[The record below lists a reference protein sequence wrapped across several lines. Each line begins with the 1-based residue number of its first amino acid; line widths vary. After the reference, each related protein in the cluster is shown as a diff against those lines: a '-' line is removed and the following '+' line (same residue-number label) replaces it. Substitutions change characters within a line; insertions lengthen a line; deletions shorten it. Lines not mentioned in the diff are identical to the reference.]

1 MLKNLVSAAAVVAMS
16 AGVANAAVLY
26 STSFEA
32 PTFNATLNGVDG
44 WITQGGGSVGSAAG
58 GAHTGTRYAQSSTL
72 STSGQW
78 QWQGTI
84 AQDAASIAAAPIIR
98 ASVWMSH
105 FATGTPTAL
114 RRGGLQM
121 YNGDASTVLAALYI
135 QSDGSV
141 TVTDGLGV
149 SFNAAAGTV
158 ANPSAYNKI
167 EIELNYTLQLAT
179 FSINGVALVLPP
191 GGGAFID
198 TTFGDA
204 DFFSTRG
211 AGTAGGSSVRY
222 DDYLVEQEVP
232 APGALALLG
241 LGGLIAGRRRRA

>member
-1 MLKNLVSAAAVVAMS
+1 MKNLISAAAVVAMS
-16 AGVANAAVLY
+16 AGVANAAILY
-26 STSFEA
+26 QTSFEA
-32 PTFNATLNGVDG
+32 PTFNTTLSGVDG
-44 WITQGGGSVGSAAG
+44 WAVQGTAATVGTVAAN
-58 GAHTGTRYAQSSTL
+58 ARTGTRYVQTSTL
-72 STSGQW
+72 TTSGMW

-84 AQDAASIAAAPIIR
+84 GQNAASIAAAPIIK

-105 FATGTPTAL
+105 AATGTPTAL

-121 YNGDASTVLAALYI
+121 YNGDASTVLGALYI

-149 SFNAAAGTV
+149 SYNTAAGAV

-167 EIELNYTLQLAT
+167 EIELNYMTQMAT
-179 FSINGVALVLPP
+179 FSVNGVALLLPP
-191 GGGAFID
+191 GGGAFIGTD
-198 TTFGDA
+198 FGDA

-222 DDYLVEQEVP
+222 DDYLVEQNIP
-232 APGALALLG
+232 APGAFALLG